1 MNALKKCSGWHGKCY
16 HSDDKMV
23 PVVKFTT
30 GEGRCQTCTGEK
42 DRIRHPTRP
51 KHPITGEV
59 KMDWKYRVAKSMG
72 GTRGTTAWQSLLNLA
87 EVQWIEEVDGGVFTP
102 PKLTIVSNTPR
113 FDDGR
118 SATVTTSTKRMP
130 SGATREGPGYVY
142 IYQDARVPRDLKI
155 GAEKVSGGR
164 LKSAGTWGLYTM
176 LYNLKFD
183 RRFEA
188 EKAVHDA
195 LHQYRMYSNK
205 ELFAVDLD
213 IAIDAIETVALS
225 HTTEIK

>member
-1 MNALKKCSGWHGKCY
+1 MDLKKCSGYHGKCY
-16 HSDDKMV
+16 HSEDKMV
-23 PVVKFTT
+23 PINLFSKVYKDQERLASMCKTCAVEQHKKADPISNEVSRRAYKLAGGQSIYFELPKDDRVVLRNIVKSEM
-30 GEGRCQTCTGEK
+30 GK
-42 DRIRHPTRP
+42 PT
-51 KHPITGEV
+51 
-59 KMDWKYRVAKSMG
+59 
-72 GTRGTTAWQSLLNLA
+72 Q
-87 EVQWIEEVDGGVFTP
+87 P

-118 SATVTTSTKRMP
+118 SASVTTINKRMP

-213 IAIDAIETVALS
+213 IAINAIETVALS
-225 HTTEIK
+225 HTTESK

>member
-1 MNALKKCSGWHGKCY
+1 MKDIKESHDRRNEIHGIAYRMSGGRPAY
-16 HSDDKMV
+16 FLMEDDERTVM
-23 PVVKFTT
+23 
-30 GEGRCQTCTGEK
+30 R
-42 DRIRHPTRP
+42 DRAR
-51 KHPITGEV
+51 E
-59 KMDWKYRVAKSMG
+59 
-72 GTRGTTAWQSLLNLA
+72 LLNK
-87 EVQWIEEVDGGVFTP
+87 P

-118 SATVTTSTKRMP
+118 SASVTTINKRMP

-213 IAIDAIETVALS
+213 IAINAIETVALS
-225 HTTEIK
+225 HTTESK